1 MANPKLT
8 SLFKV
13 APVLLG
19 ASFVATQ
26 TEAAFGQTTGSSEQ
40 EVLEQ
45 INEYNNQGNGELD
58 QVTSVFEL
66 EDVSPDDWAFEALQG
81 LVERYGCIAG
91 YPDGTFR
98 GNQAMTRYE
107 FAAGLNACLQ
117 QMERLIAE
125 GGNVSEE
132 DFRRMQRLQQEFD
145 AELTALGTRVDDLE
159 GRVNTLEDQQFSTTT
174 KLSGY
179 FAAAAVQPFG
189 GERADGFGDVDENT
203 GLIYQGQLN
212 FDASFTGRD
221 RLRVQFRTAEVG
233 NPGGAPFQRQATG
246 EPLTELFDI
255 FDETNGDF
263 KLNVL
268 SYRFPVGD
276 SAEVAIGASGGSD
289 FIPAQVFESNFG
301 SGANLSDLIL
311 QGDLDTAE
319 GGGRLIDG
327 FSPNQF
333 GAGISTRI
341 DITDRLSFGAG
352 YTVREDAARDP
363 NIGLFKDHSIAANL
377 NYAGDN
383 FDIGLNYG
391 RTQAGTPGLDPNVD
405 DFEHNAVGLSGA
417 VRFSPSVELG
427 GWVTYVN
434 QQSNEADRDG
444 WAFSG
449 NLAINDL
456 GKEGSKLA
464 LGVASPAFFGNF
476 DGSQPTDLVNEDARA
491 YVGELSYKYPLNDNL
506 SITPGVIAV
515 FNPGRDS
522 DNDTVYTG
530 VIQTTFSF

>member
-1 MANPKLT
+1 MNYFKLT
-8 SLFKV
+8 NLAKV
-13 APVLLG
+13 SPVLLG

-26 TEAAFGQTTGSSEQ
+26 AQPAIADKVSSE
-40 EVLEQ
+40 EHTLKQ
-45 INEYNNQGNGELD
+45 IQEYNNQGNQNLN
-58 QVTSVFEL
+58 QVNSVFEL
-66 EDVSPDDWAFEALQG
+66 EDVSPDDWAFEALQD

-117 QMERLIAE
+117 QIERLIAE
-125 GGNVSEE
+125 SKVSPE
-132 DFRRMQRLQQEFD
+132 DLETIRRLQEEFD
-145 AELTALGTRVDDLE
+145 AELTALGSRVDNLE
-159 GRVNTLEDQQFSTTT
+159 GRVNSLEQQQFSTTT
-174 KLSGY
+174 KLNGY
-179 FAAAAVQPFG
+179 FAAATVLPFG
-189 GERADGFGDVDENT
+189 DQKADGSGEDVDENV

-212 FDASFTGRD
+212 FDASFSGRD

-233 NPGGAPFQRQATG
+233 TGGTPLQRQATG

-255 FDETNGDF
+255 FDDTGGDV

-276 SAEVAIGASGGSD
+276 SMEVAIGASGGSD

-327 FSPNQF
+327 FTPNQF
-333 GAGISTRI
+333 GTGISTRI
-341 DITDRLSFGAG
+341 DLTERISFGAG
-352 YTVREDAARDP
+352 YTVRESSARSP
-363 NIGLFKDHSIAANL
+363 EVGLFKDHSIAANL

-391 RTQAGTPGLDPNVD
+391 RTQAGDPDLNSNVD

-417 VRFSPSVELG
+417 YRFSPQVELG
-427 GWVTYVN
+427 GWVTYVD

-444 WAFSG
+444 WSFSG
-449 NLAINDL
+449 NLAIRDL

-464 LGVASPAFFGNF
+464 LGVASPAFFGDF
-476 DGSQPTDLVNEDARA
+476 EGSQPTDFVNEDARA
-491 YVGELSYKYPLNDNL
+491 YVGEVSYKYPLNDNL

-522 DNDTVYTG
+522 ENDTVYTG
-530 VIQTTFSF
+530 VIQTTFTF